1 MNFLLLHAALEVE
14 RPMDYVD
21 PVGMTSALI
30 DAAGTKIKLPVG
42 QLLLRGALSGA
53 LLAFATSLA
62 FTSNAQGLP
71 PLVGAIIFP
80 VGFVMIVVLGLE
92 LVTGSFAVIPL
103 AVLEGEAGLGR
114 ATANLIWVFAGNLA
128 GALVYAL
135 LLALVQT
142 QFYRQAPAGAGALL
156 VAAAEAKTLGYAKL
170 GGAGLA
176 LAFVKGI
183 LCNWMVCMGV
193 VMAMTSRSTLGKI
206 VASWLPILTFF
217 AQGFE
222 HSVVNM
228 FLIPAGML
236 MGAKVSLRQWW
247 IWNQL
252 PVTLGNLFGGG
263 VFVGLAMYLAFAR
276 RSAPS
281 PVVTEE
287 PQAEPVPM
295 EAA

>member
-1 MNFLLLHAALEVE
+1 
-14 RPMDYVD
+14 MDYVD
-21 PVGMTSALI
+21 PASVTRNMI
-30 DAAGTKIKLPVG
+30 EAAANKIKLPLG

-62 FTSNAQGLP
+62 FVSNSQGLP

-80 VGFVMIVVLGLE
+80 LGFAMIVVLGLE
-92 LVTGSFAVIPL
+92 LVTGSFALIPL
-103 AVLEGEAGLGR
+103 AVFEGDSTIAK
-114 ATANLIWVFAGNLA
+114 AAANLSWVFVGNLL
-128 GALVYAL
+128 GALLYAVL
-135 LLALVQT
+135 LSAVQT
-142 QFYRQAPAGAGALL
+142 QFYRQAPAGAAALI
-156 VAAAEAKTLGYAKL
+156 VAAAETKTLGYAKL
-170 GGAGLA
+170 GSSGLA
-176 LAFVKGI
+176 LAFIKGI

-247 IWNQL
+247 WWNQI
-252 PVTLGNLFGGG
+252 PVTLGNLFGGS
-263 VFVGLAMYLAFAR
+263 VFVGLALYFAFAR
-276 RSAPS
+276 RASQPAQAREESAPMH
-281 PVVTEE
+281 
-287 PQAEPVPM
+287 VPL

>member
-1 MNFLLLHAALEVE
+1 
-14 RPMDYVD
+14 MDYVD
-21 PVGMTSALI
+21 PTGVTSTLI
-30 DAAGTKIKLPVG
+30 NAAGTKLKLPVP

-80 VGFVMIVVLGLE
+80 VGFAMIVVLGLE

-103 AVLEGEAGLGR
+103 AVLDRDSGLGR
-114 ATANLIWVFAGNLA
+114 AAANLLWVFAGNLA
-128 GALVYAL
+128 GALLYAV

-142 QFYRQAPAGAGALL
+142 QFYRQAPAPVGALL

-236 MGAKVSLRQWW
+236 MGAKVSLGQWW
-247 IWNQL
+247 LWNQL
-252 PVTLGNLFGGG
+252 PVTLGNLFGGSI
-263 VFVGLAMYLAFAR
+263 FVGLAMYLAFAR
-276 RSAPS
+276 RNAPS
-281 PVVTEE
+281 PTLADE
-287 PQAEPVPM
+287 PQADPVPM